1 MTEAERTPEC
11 DPVEP
16 AGERPPQNVAGTFR
30 SMLPV
35 LGAELALTALMLG
48 VYALLRRF
56 TLRVALGTA
65 LGTGVAVLNFCVMIL
80 SLLRAERKQSAA
92 AAQLTVRGQYVARMV
107 ALLVILVLALKFG
120 PFDPLATLLPLCFM
134 RIALMISEPFRKKGE
149 KSKCK

>member
-1 MTEAERTPEC
+1 M
-11 DPVEP
+11 EP
-16 AGERPPQNVAGTFR
+16 DGERPPQDVAGTFR

-56 TLRVALGTA
+56 TLRVALGAA
-65 LGTGVAVLNFCVMIL
+65 LGTGAAALNFCVMIL

-92 AAQLTVRGQYVARMV
+92 AAQLTVRGQYVARMA

-120 PFDPLATLLPLCFM
+120 PFDPLAALLPLCFM
-134 RIALMISEPFRKKGE
+134 RIALMISEPLRKKGE